1 MRLSSRRTAEQRLGL
16 MLKRQG
22 IKLNGIT
29 SAQGRAMSGCYRE
42 SGGYC
47 LPMNDKAPAA
57 MPKTGQCP
65 SGWMQSGDSWPLG
78 QPLDQAYAIDNMVLI
93 SRRRVKLTFR

>member
-1 MRLSSRRTAEQRLGL
+1 MALPQPKVG
-16 MLKRQG
+16 QC
-22 IKLNGIT
+22 
-29 SAQGRAMSGCYRE
+29 SGGYRE

-65 SGWMQSGDSWPLG
+65 SGWMRSGDSWPLG